1 MSHIFRPADY
11 ERTKR
16 KRASGTSHDDRSRPS
31 PAPTVL
37 VNSESPESVCS
48 SPVPPRRV
56 FVELPIPRTHLNL
69 CSPRPTELPAGSANP
84 GRSPSTER
92 DPSQG
97 CSKSAGAARVGR
109 TFFQVRRIDS
119 DRGGEKQGDSR
130 TGLGGRGSR
139 EGIVVYQQMAACG
152 AVTAFVTEK

>member
-16 KRASGTSHDDRSRPS
+16 KRASGTSHDDRSTPS
-31 PAPTVL
+31 LAPTVL

-69 CSPRPTELPAGSANP
+69 CSPRPIVKPA
-84 GRSPSTER
+84 
-92 DPSQG
+92 DPSRSLAQRRETRH
-97 CSKSAGAARVGR
+97 KVAARVQAQRETDPFEVERRGVGERGR
-109 TFFQVRRIDS
+109 RVGEREGGQEGSGHASGVSADGCLRPRRRI
-119 DRGGEKQGDSR
+119 E
-130 TGLGGRGSR
+130 
-139 EGIVVYQQMAACG
+139 
-152 AVTAFVTEK
+152 